1 MEDGNENLY
10 RDLNECGRSNKVKE
24 VKEYE
29 VLACENSKF

>member
-1 MEDGNENLY
+1 MKISIETLMSVIGVT
-10 RDLNECGRSNKVKE
+10 KVKE